1 MTTEHTL
8 MARVARLV
16 DAAAG
21 QQDPEAAARVAAI
34 ADRLGEPVRIAV
46 AGKVKAG
53 KSTLL
58 NALVG
63 EQLAPTNATECTRVV
78 TWYRDG
84 HTYRVTGHAHDG
96 SSRQLRFHRDDG
108 AIEVDLGGYGVEDLD
123 RLEVT
128 WPSRRLSEMTLIDT
142 PGIESLSTEV
152 SARSHRFLI
161 ADEDGPT
168 QADAV
173 VYLMRH
179 MHGTDLRFLEA
190 FHQGDLAHAAPL
202 NAIGVLSRADEV
214 GACRPDAMQSAY
226 RIAARYSLDPQLR
239 PLCQTVLPVAG
250 LVAEAGCMLTEHEFR
265 NLARLAAE
273 PREQA
278 DAMLLTADRF
288 LAEDAESVLV
298 PIERQELMDRLGL
311 FGIRLSHALLR
322 VGKASTSV
330 ELAAELSHKSGI
342 VALRQALLSQLA
354 GRSDALKA
362 KSAIHALEA
371 VLRRWRTD
379 DGDRLLAQLE
389 DLTAQTHIFQEM
401 RVLDALRKGAVGVR
415 EEEFAELER
424 LLGAAGTTPPERLGL
439 AGEVAV
445 GELRQTAL
453 DAHAR
458 WQRRAEHPMSS
469 RAVVDVSRVA
479 TRTCESLVTDL
490 TPSIRPI
497 GR

>member
-1 MTTEHTL
+1 MTTDHTL
-8 MARVARLV
+8 LAQVAGLV

-21 QQDPEAAARVAAI
+21 QPDPEAAARVEAI
-34 ADRLGEPVRIAV
+34 AARLREPVRIAI

-63 EQLAPTNATECTRVV
+63 ERLAPTDATECTRVV

-84 HTYRVTGHAHDG
+84 HTYRVTAHAHDG
-96 SSRQLRFHRDDG
+96 ASRQVPFHRDEG
-108 AIEVDLGGYGVEDLD
+108 AIEVDLDGGTADELD

-128 WPSRRLSEMTLIDT
+128 WPSRRLRDMTLIDT
-142 PGIESLSTEV
+142 PGIESLSTDV

-161 ADEDGPT
+161 ADDDRPT

-190 FHQGDLAHAAPL
+190 FHQGDLAQAAPL

-226 RIAARYSLDPQLR
+226 RIAARYSVDAQLR

-250 LVAEAGCMLTEHEFR
+250 LVAEAGCMLTEQEFR
-265 NLARLAAE
+265 NLARLATE
-273 PREQA
+273 PRERA
-278 DAMLLTADRF
+278 DALLLTADRF
-288 LAEDAESVLV
+288 LADDADAALV
-298 PIERQELMDRLGL
+298 PAERQQLMARLGL
-311 FGIRLSHALLR
+311 FGVRLSHALLR
-322 VGKASTSV
+322 VGKASTSA
-330 ELAAELSHKSGI
+330 ELADELSQKSGI
-342 VALRQALLSQLA
+342 VALRQVLLTQLA

-371 VLRRWRTD
+371 VLRRWRSE
-379 DGDRLLAQLE
+379 DGDRLLARLE
-389 DLTAQTHIFQEM
+389 DLTAQAHVFQEM
-401 RVLDALRKGAVGVR
+401 RVLDALRKGVVAVR
-415 EEEFAELER
+415 EDEFHELER
-424 LLGAAGTTPPERLGL
+424 LLGAAGTSPPARLG
-439 AGEVAV
+439 AGSEVEP
-445 GELRQTAL
+445 GELRRSAL

-479 TRTCESLVTDL
+479 TRTCESLVADL
-490 TPSIRPI
+490 TTPAPSNS
-497 GR
+497 

>member
-1 MTTEHTL
+1 MTTEGTL
-8 MARVARLV
+8 LAQVAHLV

-21 QQDPEAAARVAAI
+21 QQDPEAAARVDAI
-34 ADRLGEPVRIAV
+34 AARLREPVRVAI

-63 EQLAPTNATECTRVV
+63 EQLAPTNATECTRIV

-84 HTYRVTGHAHDG
+84 HTYRVTAHAHDG
-96 SSRQLRFHRDDG
+96 SSRQVRFHRDDG
-108 AIEVDLGGYGVEDLD
+108 AIEVDLDGAEAEELE

-128 WPSRRLSEMTLIDT
+128 WPSRRLSDMTLIDT

-161 ADEDGPT
+161 ADDDRPT

-226 RIAARYSLDPQLR
+226 RIAARYAVDPQLR

-250 LVAEAGCMLTEHEFR
+250 LVAEAGCMLTEQEFR

-273 PREQA
+273 PRERA

-288 LAEDAESVLV
+288 LADDADSALV
-298 PIERQELMDRLGL
+298 PMERQQLMERLGL
-311 FGIRLSHALLR
+311 FGVRLSHALLR
-322 VGKASTSV
+322 VGKASTSA
-330 ELAAELSHKSGI
+330 ELAAELSQKSGV
-342 VALRQALLSQLA
+342 VALRQVLLSQLA

-362 KSAIHALEA
+362 KSAIQALEA
-371 VLRRWRTD
+371 VLRRWPTD
-379 DGDRLLAQLE
+379 DGNRLLARLE
-389 DLTAQTHIFQEM
+389 DLTAQTHVFQEM
-401 RVLDALRKGAVGVR
+401 RVLDALRKGVVAVR
-415 EEEFAELER
+415 EEEFLELER
-424 LLGAAGTTPPERLGL
+424 LLGAAGTTAPERLGVSGH
-439 AGEVAV
+439 AEH
-445 GELRQTAL
+445 GELHRSAL

-479 TRTCESLVTDL
+479 TRTCESLVAQL
-490 TPSIRPI
+490 NPPI
-497 GR
+497 PANS